1 MTNYNNYPS
10 LWILPAL
17 GLLSPLLAVVATKS
31 KQRSLGI
38 PVATSLTIACVILTF
53 GVTLFPIHYAIK
65 HFPDVLT
72 TFGMQLQACSL
83 LQVMTVVAIIFVPI
97 VLLYTIWCYW
107 KMHDGR
113 LDKKF
118 IEGNNHTL
126 YWGA

>member
-1 MTNYNNYPS
+1 MTNYNNYPI

-17 GLLSPLLAVVATKS
+17 GLVSPLLAVVATKAN
-31 KQRSLGI
+31 KGAWAFLF
-38 PVATSLTIACVILTF
+38 TSLTGYCLCYPNVWCNPVPHSLCHQA
-53 GVTLFPIHYAIK
+53 HS
-65 HFPDVLT
+65 PDVKLDE
-72 TFGMQLQACSL
+72 FGMQLQACSL

-107 KMHDGR
+107 KMHGR

-126 YWGA
+126 Y